1 MTTKD
6 KKILEKLKKGVS
18 QVESRGGELMYN
30 LQGGSATGLYGQLFN
45 SDYLKNVPYMKGVS
59 RKQFA
64 EDLDLQNRLFE
75 DTFYG
80 KIKDVPGLKSGIDKI
95 RKDYPKE
102 SANVSDDEIAALVN
116 FIGRDGTREY
126 FGYHIRDG
134 KPLAEALPNVYG
146 PDAKFKN
153 KTPEEYLNLYREA
166 VGTENV
172 SAYKEKEAFPGFQQ
186 TLDSLQG
193 KTPVT
198 EKKSPATFNITSK
211 TSRAGAP
218 TYPTDMFFESDNTR
232 VAPFNPVPTTGG
244 VASWDEFME
253 SYNQSG
259 LPAEGFARGGQVIK
273 NNNMK
278 YNNYKYGG
286 MHYGVP
292 QYFLGGAFEKLT
304 GKKFKDTGFGKGLR
318 DFGVAT
324 LNTAASPF
332 ESLMGTDFGID
343 EKFGYKTKFGNVF
356 GGIGETAGSMLGQL
370 APTALNTIAPG
381 AGTALSM
388 VGQSFG
394 SGLEGAGITQDIST
408 DPQSSMGSQ
417 FGGMLNMMAMMNPS
431 GGAGQFTQNMGE
443 SGFMQGLGQLF
454 SGQMKHGGMNYKY
467 GQGGMPQQADV
478 EVESGEVIQTQGGA
492 PVSYNSKAPVQSIGA
507 SGFKVGGKE
516 SHAKGGVPMTMPNGE
531 TKVFSKK
538 NAADAERLLKLIA
551 QAEKGV
557 ESSDFI
563 TRSTAEL
570 DLKKHTR
577 QLEEKFAQQ
586 QEENGNQTN
595 ANTTMAKRGLWANIH
610 AKRERIAGGSG
621 ERMRTPGSK
630 GAPTNEAIKNSQARY
645 GMQYMKAKHGMQ
657 HTVPPS
663 SNPDSLGITP
673 RDINLED
680 IIARMQQTD
689 LRNRQLNTLEGLK
702 TKGNIFSS
710 PPFDPKI
717 YTNSPA
723 NLPFREGGLVKAQD
737 GMGLSL
743 NNPAF
748 GSGNNFGIPGFSSTP
763 GANTFNSMYGGGAN
777 TGTGGGL
784 QVNTPSQYEQVPFQS
799 QYSGMK
805 GMLPYASSL
814 MNLGIGLKGLKD
826 PGSFD
831 ASKYMINPEL
841 KNTQLNKDAMIA
853 PDMQAYTS
861 ALNSVQDPR
870 YKTMIHSNFMPQLA
884 KRSEGIEFLQQKLE
898 GENVDTI
905 NKFKGLNA
913 RTQYGV
919 DMKNAELA
927 ALPYQFLGQAA
938 SDITSTSQ
946 QMGQN
951 KFMERMLHNM
961 YPQYRKVNS

>member
-1 MTTKD
+1 MAKD
-6 KKILEKLKKGVS
+6 NKSILEKLKKGVS
-18 QVESRGGELMYN
+18 QVESRGGKLMYN
-30 LQGGSATGLYGQLFN
+30 LQGGSATGLYGQLFD

-232 VAPFNPVPTTGG
+232 VAPFNPVPTAGG
-244 VASWDEFME
+244 VASFEEFMD
-253 SYNQSG
+253 SYEKSG
-259 LPAEGFARGGQVIK
+259 LPAEGFARGGQLIK

-286 MHYGVP
+286 HYGVP
-292 QYFLGGAFEKLT
+292 NYGDGGLFKSIF
-304 GKKFKDTGFGKGLR
+304 GKKFKDSGFGKGLR
-318 DFGVAT
+318 DMGVAT

-343 EKFGYKTKFGNVF
+343 EKFGYKTKFGEAY
-356 GGIGETAGSMLGQL
+356 GGVGETAGSILGQL
-370 APTALNTIAPG
+370 APTALNMVAPG
-381 AGTALSM
+381 TGTALSL

-408 DPQSSMGSQ
+408 DPQSAMGSQ
-417 FGGMLNMMAMMNPS
+417 IGGMLNMMAMMNPS
-431 GGAGQFTQNMGE
+431 GGASQFTQDMSNT
-443 SGFMQGLGQLF
+443 GFMQKLAAML
-454 SGQMKHGGMNYKY
+454 SGQNGSMKHGGMNYKY

-478 EVESGEVIQTQGGA
+478 EVESGEVVQTEGGA

-507 SGFKVGGKE
+507 NGFKVQGKE
-516 SHAKGGVPMTMPNGE
+516 SHAKGGVAMTMPNGE
-531 TKVFSKK
+531 NRVYAKK
-538 NAADAERLLKLIA
+538 NAAEAEKLLKLIA
-551 QAEKGV
+551 QAQKDV
-557 ESSDFI
+557 QSSDFI
-563 TRSTAEL
+563 TRTTAEL
-570 DLKKHTR
+570 DVKKYTR
-577 QLEEKFAQQ
+577 QLDDRFEQQ
-586 QEENGNQTN
+586 QKENGNQTN
-595 ANTTMAKRGLWANIH
+595 MTTDMAKNGLWANIH
-610 AKRERIAGGSG
+610 AKRKRIAAGSG
-621 ERMRTPGSK
+621 ERMRKPGSK
-630 GAPTNEAIKNSQARY
+630 GAPTNEAIKNSQAKY
-645 GMQYMKAKHGMQ
+645 GMQYM
-657 HTVPPS
+657 
-663 SNPDSLGITP
+663 
-673 RDINLED
+673 
-680 IIARMQQTD
+680 
-689 LRNRQLNTLEGLK
+689 
-702 TKGNIFSS
+702 
-710 PPFDPKI
+710 
-717 YTNSPA
+717 
-723 NLPFREGGLVKAQD
+723 KAQD
-737 GMGLSL
+737 GMGLSI

-748 GSGNNFGIPGFSSTP
+748 GNVNNFGLPGFSSTP
-763 GANTFNSMYGGGAN
+763 GANTFNSMYGNGVNPALMNQGA
-777 TGTGGGL
+777 GTGGGL

-799 QYSGMK
+799 QYSGLQGVM
-805 GMLPYASSL
+805 PYAGSIA
-814 MNLGIGLKGLKD
+814 NLAIGLKGLKD

-831 ASKYMINPEL
+831 ASKYMVQPEL
-841 KNTQLNKDAMIA
+841 KNTRLNKAAMIA
-853 PDMQAYTS
+853 PDMQAYTT
-861 ALNSVQDPR
+861 AINSVNDPR
-870 YKTMIHSNFMPQLA
+870 YKTMMHANFMPQLA
-884 KRSEGIEFLQQKLE
+884 KRSEGIEFLQSKLE

-913 RTQYGV
+913 RTQYGI
-919 DMKNAELA
+919 DMKDAELA
-927 ALPYQFLGQAA
+927 ALPYQFINQAFTDA
-938 SDITSTSQ
+938 DATSQ
-946 QMGQN
+946 QMGEN
-951 KFMERMLHNM
+951 KRMEQMLYNM
-961 YPQYRKVNS
+961 FPEYRKV